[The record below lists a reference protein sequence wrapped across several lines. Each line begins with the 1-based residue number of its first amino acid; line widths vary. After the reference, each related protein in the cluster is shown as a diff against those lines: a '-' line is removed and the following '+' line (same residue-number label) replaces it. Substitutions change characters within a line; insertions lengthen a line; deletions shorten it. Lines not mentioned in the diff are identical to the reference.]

1 MAVTRSTLA
10 ERAQNPHQPIEAR
23 GRARE
28 RVLLLLTS
36 AAILAAVSLTVAA
49 KMARVAT
56 RIDSRVEGSDSER
69 LNLSTLDRR
78 EQLLPFLQ
86 WVSSPAERQYIAG
99 KIYEDIRSGP
109 GSVSHVGEIG
119 QIRVPIH
126 DVLRTHGLTGLQARA
141 HQVQSA
147 RPGAETILLLD
158 STQLARLKPFFVV
171 RDKSQFRNQLILW
184 SVLFFCSFWAV
195 HIFWSVRATGGP
207 QYVLPSVLLLSGIGM
222 TLMITLRDPVRD
234 TLAFSTFAQGVA
246 GGCVVL
252 ALASTL
258 DYRRISGRLSYV
270 FLIATFV
277 LSAGLILFGSGPTG
291 SDAKVN
297 LLGFQPAE
305 VIRVLIVFFLAGYF
319 AERWEF
325 LRTLRDQRKG
335 LERISRW
342 VEVPRLEY
350 LLPVAGGVVVSLA
363 FFFLQKDLGPALLIA
378 CLFLAMY
385 AVARDRYLFALIG
398 LIVIL
403 CGFASGYFLG
413 FPKNVA
419 GRVSMWL
426 SPWDNS
432 VRGGEQVAHS
442 LWAFAT
448 GGAFGT
454 GLGLG
459 DPQWMPAAHT
469 DLILAALGEEWGFLG
484 VLAVLALYA
493 AVVWFGIRVALRARS
508 DYNFF
513 LALGLTLAFAL
524 QILLIAGGVLGLIP
538 LSGVVVPFLSYGR
551 TGLITNFAI
560 IGILFSLSR
569 EISATQDTNTTE
581 PFRVPVREI
590 SYVIA
595 GLGACLLLKAF
606 YIQVIHA
613 DATAGASALALQA
626 DGERRYEYNP
636 RLLAVAHS
644 IPRGTIYDRNRI
656 PLATSNWNEIAQ
668 NRDRY
673 SGMGLSVSERPATG
687 ETRYYPLGPAAF
699 HLLGDLQTRANWAAR
714 NSSYAERD
722 FMQTLQGYDDRA
734 SAVVVFDSRTRS
746 SQRILRY
753 DLRELLP
760 LLRHRWQP
768 NNPEVKKVLDRD
780 RNLHLTIDARLQL
793 KTADLLEHQLRQ
805 LGRTKGAVVV
815 LDPENGDL
823 LASVSYPWPN
833 PSLSVAEPDQV
844 DALLDRARYG
854 LYPPGSSFKIVT
866 AIAALRKDPGNAD
879 QIYECKRLP
888 DGRTGAFIQGWK
900 RPIHDDVK
908 DAAPHGAIA
917 MRAAI
922 VVSCNAYF
930 AQLGTYKVGPE
941 ALLDTATQL
950 GISIA
955 NPSDVKTLRAEM
967 PQTSYGQG
975 QVVATPFQMARV
987 AATIAHGGSMPF
999 GRWVT
1004 DQTNPRQDPP
1014 QAILNTELSSQVGED
1029 MRDVVTSGT
1038 GRSANL
1044 PDIAM
1049 AGKTGTAELEHAP
1062 SHAWFIGFAPYGG
1075 SHQLAFSVLVENGQ
1089 YGSTAA
1095 APLAAEVMKAAKTL
1109 GYLQGAP

>member
-1 MAVTRSTLA
+1 M
-10 ERAQNPHQPIEAR
+10 
-23 GRARE
+23 
-28 RVLLLLTS
+28 
-36 AAILAAVSLTVAA
+36 
-49 KMARVAT
+49 
-56 RIDSRVEGSDSER
+56 
-69 LNLSTLDRR
+69 
-78 EQLLPFLQ
+78 
-86 WVSSPAERQYIAG
+86 
-99 KIYEDIRSGP
+99 
-109 GSVSHVGEIG
+109 SHVGEIG

-126 DVLRTHGLTGLQARA
+126 DVLKTHGLTELQARA

-147 RPGAETILLLD
+147 RPGAETMLLLN
-158 STQLARLKPFFVV
+158 STDLARLKPFFVV
-171 RDKSQFRNQLILW
+171 RDRSQFRNQLILW
-184 SVLFFCSFWAV
+184 SFLFFCSFWAV
-195 HIFWSVRATGGP
+195 HIFWSVRGIGGP
-207 QYVLPSVLLLSGIGM
+207 QYVLPSVLLLSGVGL
-222 TLMITLRDPVRD
+222 TLMITLRDPLRD
-234 TLAFSTFAQGVA
+234 TLAFSSFAQGVA
-246 GGCVVL
+246 AGCVVL

-258 DYRRISGRLSYV
+258 DYRRISGKLSYV
-270 FLIATFV
+270 FLIASFL
-277 LSAGLILFGSGPTG
+277 LSAALILFGSGPTG

-325 LRTLRDQRKG
+325 LRTLRDQRQG
-335 LERISRW
+335 LKKISRW

-350 LLPVAGGVVVSLA
+350 LLPVLGGIVVSLA

-385 AVARDRYLFALIG
+385 AVARDRYLFAFMG
-398 LIVIL
+398 MVVIL

-413 FPKNVA
+413 FPQNVA

-448 GGAFGT
+448 GGVFGT

-484 VLAVLALYA
+484 VLGVIALYA
-493 AVVWFGIRVALRARS
+493 ALVWFGIRVALRARS

-524 QILLIAGGVLGLIP
+524 QIVLIAGGVLALIP

-569 EISATQDTNTTE
+569 EVAPAQATTE
-581 PFRVPVREI
+581 PFRVSTRTL

-606 YIQVIHA
+606 YIQVVHA
-613 DATAGASALALQA
+613 DATAGAGALALQA

-644 IPRGTIYDRNRI
+644 IPRGTIYDRNGI
-656 PLATSNWNEIAQ
+656 PLASSNWDEIAQ

-673 SGMGLSVSERPATG
+673 SGMGLSVGDRPAPG
-687 ETRYYPLGPAAF
+687 EARYYPLGPAAF
-699 HLLGDLQTRANWAAR
+699 HLLGDLRTRVNWSAR

-722 FMQTLQGYDDRA
+722 FMRTLQGYDDRA
-734 SAVVVFDSRTRS
+734 SVVEVVDPRTRT
-746 SQRILRY
+746 SQHILRL

-768 NNPEVKKVLDRD
+768 NHPDVRRILERD
-780 RNLHLTIDARLQL
+780 RNLHLSIDARLQL
-793 KTADLLEHQLRQ
+793 KAADLLQNQLRQ

-833 PSLSVAEPDQV
+833 PSLSTAEPDL
-844 DALLDRARYG
+844 DNALLDRARYG

-866 AIAALRKDPGNAD
+866 AIAALRKDPKNAD
-879 QIYECKRLP
+879 QVYECKRLP
-888 DGRTGAFIQGWK
+888 DGRTGAFIEGWK

-908 DAAPHGAIA
+908 DTAAHGAIA
-917 MRAAI
+917 MRAAV

-955 NPSDVKTLRAEM
+955 NPSNVKTLRAEM

-1004 DQTNPRQDPP
+1004 DQANPRLDAPH
-1014 QAILNTELSSQVGED
+1014 AILSPELSSQVGEY
-1029 MRDVVTSGT
+1029 MRAVVTSGT

-1044 PDIAM
+1044 PEIPM
-1049 AGKTGTAELEHAP
+1049 AGKTGTAELDHAP

-1075 SHQLAFSVLVENGQ
+1075 SHKLAFSVLIENGQ
-1089 YGSTAA
+1089 YGGTAA
-1095 APLAAEVMKAAKTL
+1095 APLAAEVMKAAKAL
-1109 GYLQGAP
+1109 GYLEGAP

>member
-1 MAVTRSTLA
+1 MAVTRSTSV
-10 ERAQNPHQPIEAR
+10 ERAQNPRQRIEAG
-23 GRARE
+23 GRVLE

-36 AAILAAVSLTVAA
+36 ALILAAVCLTAAA
-49 KMARVAT
+49 KMAR
-56 RIDSRVEGSDSER
+56 IGGSDSER
-69 LNLSTLDRR
+69 LNLSALDRR

-86 WVSSPAERQYIAG
+86 SISSPQERQYVAG
-99 KIYEDIRSGP
+99 KIFEGIRSGP
-109 GSVSHVGEIG
+109 ESVSHVGEIG
-119 QIRVPIH
+119 QIRILIR
-126 DVLRTHGLTGLQARA
+126 DALRTHGLTELQARA
-141 HQVQSA
+141 RQVQSA
-147 RPGAETILLLD
+147 RPGADTILLLN
-158 STQLARLKPFFVV
+158 SAELARLKPFFVV
-171 RDKSQFRNQLILW
+171 RDRSQFRNQLIVW
-184 SVLFFCSFWAV
+184 CFLFFCAFWAV
-195 HIFWSVRATGGP
+195 HIFWSVRGTGGP
-207 QYVLPSVLLLSGIGM
+207 QYVLPSVLLLSGVGL
-222 TLMITLRDPVRD
+222 TLMVTLRDPLRD
-234 TLAFSTFAQGVA
+234 TLAFSSFAQGVA
-246 GGCVVL
+246 AGCAVL

-258 DYRRISGRLSYV
+258 DYRRISGKLSYV
-270 FLIATFV
+270 FLIASFL
-277 LSAGLILFGSGPTG
+277 LSAALILFGSGPTG

-305 VIRVLIVFFLAGYF
+305 IIRVLIVFFLAGYF

-325 LRTLRDQRKG
+325 LRTLRDERQG
-335 LERISRW
+335 LKKISRW

-350 LLPVAGGVVVSLA
+350 LLPVLGGIVVSLA

-385 AVARDRYLFALIG
+385 AVARDRYLFAFMG
-398 LIVIL
+398 MVVIL

-413 FPKNVA
+413 FPQNVA

-484 VLAVLALYA
+484 VLGVIAIYA
-493 AVVWFGIRVALRARS
+493 ALVWFGIRVALRARS

-513 LALGLTLAFAL
+513 LALGLTLAFTL
-524 QILLIAGGVLGLIP
+524 QIVLIAGGVLALIP

-569 EISATQDTNTTE
+569 EVSPAQDSTE
-581 PFRVPVREI
+581 PFRVSTRAL

-595 GLGACLLLKAF
+595 GLGACLLVKAF
-606 YIQVIHA
+606 YIQIIHA
-613 DATAGASALALQA
+613 DSTAGAGALALQA

-644 IPRGTIYDRNRI
+644 IPRGTIYDRNGI
-656 PLATSNWNEIAQ
+656 PLASSNWDEIAQ
-668 NRDRY
+668 NRNRY
-673 SGMGLSVSERPATG
+673 SGMGLSVEEQPAPG
-687 ETRYYPLGPAAF
+687 EARYYPLGPAAF
-699 HLLGDLQTRANWAAR
+699 HLLGDLRTRVNWSAH

-722 FMQTLQGYDDRA
+722 FMRTLQGYDDRA
-734 SAVVVFDSRTRS
+734 SIVEVFDPRTRTR
-746 SQRILRY
+746 QHIVRY

-768 NNPEVKKVLDRD
+768 NHPDVRKILERD
-780 RNLHLTIDARLQL
+780 RNLHLSIDARLQL
-793 KTADLLEHQLRQ
+793 KTADLLQNQLRQ

-833 PSLSVAEPDQV
+833 QSLSTAEPDL
-844 DALLDRARYG
+844 DNALLDRARYG

-866 AIAALRKDPGNAD
+866 AIAALRKDPKNAD
-879 QIYECKRLP
+879 QVYECKRLP
-888 DGRTGAFIQGWK
+888 DGRTGAFIEGWK

-908 DAAPHGAIA
+908 DTAAHGAIA
-917 MRAAI
+917 MRAAV

-955 NPSDVKTLRAEM
+955 NPSNVKTLRAEM

-987 AATIAHGGSMPF
+987 AATIAHGGSIPF

-1004 DQTNPRQDPP
+1004 DQANPRLDAP
-1014 QAILNTELSSQVGED
+1014 QAILSPELSSQVGEY
-1029 MRDVVTSGT
+1029 MRAVVTTGT

-1044 PDIAM
+1044 AEIPM
-1049 AGKTGTAELEHAP
+1049 AGKTGTAELDHAP

-1075 SHQLAFSVLVENGQ
+1075 AHKLAFSVLIENGQ
-1089 YGSTAA
+1089 YGGTAA
-1095 APLAAEVMKAAKTL
+1095 APLAADVMKSAKAL
-1109 GYLQGAP
+1109 GYLEGAP

>member
-1 MAVTRSTLA
+1 MAVTRSTSI
-10 ERAQNPHQPIEAR
+10 ERARNPRQPIEAR
-23 GRARE
+23 DRALE
-28 RVLLLLTS
+28 RVFLLLTS
-36 AAILAAVSLTVAA
+36 ALILAAASLTAA
-49 KMARVAT
+49 ARLART
-56 RIDSRVEGSDSER
+56 AGSDSER
-69 LNLSTLDRR
+69 LNLSTLERR

-86 WVSSPAERQYIAG
+86 WISSPAERQYIAG
-99 KIYEDIRSGP
+99 KIFEGIRSGTD
-109 GSVSHVGEIG
+109 SVSHVGEIG

-126 DVLRTHGLTGLQARA
+126 DVLRTHGLTEVQARA
-141 HQVQSA
+141 QQVQSA
-147 RPGAETILLLD
+147 RPGAETMVLLNSAD
-158 STQLARLKPFFVV
+158 VARLKPFFVV
-171 RDKSQFRNQLILW
+171 RDRSQFRNQLILW
-184 SVLFFCSFWAV
+184 CFLFFCSFWAV
-195 HIFWSVRATGGP
+195 HIFWSARGTGGP
-207 QYVLPSVLLLSGIGM
+207 QYVLPSVLLLSGVGL
-222 TLMITLRDPVRD
+222 TLMVTLRDPLRD
-234 TLAFSTFAQGVA
+234 TLAFSIFAQGVA
-246 GGCVVL
+246 AGCAVL
-252 ALASTL
+252 ALASIL
-258 DYRRISGRLSYV
+258 DFRRISGKLSYV
-270 FLIATFV
+270 FLIASFV

-325 LRTLRDQRKG
+325 LRTLRDQRKS
-335 LERISRW
+335 LEKISRW

-350 LLPVAGGVVVSLA
+350 LLPVLGGIVVSLA

-385 AVARDRYLFALIG
+385 AVARDRYLFAFMG
-398 LIVIL
+398 MVVIL
-403 CGFASGYFLG
+403 CGFASGYYLG
-413 FPKNVA
+413 FPQNVA

-484 VLAVLALYA
+484 VLAVVALYA
-493 AVVWFGIRVALRARS
+493 ALVWFGIRVALRARS

-524 QILLIAGGVLGLIP
+524 QILLIAGGVLALIP

-569 EISATQDTNTTE
+569 EVSPAQDTTE
-581 PFRVPVREI
+581 PFRVSMRAL
-590 SYVIA
+590 SYVMA

-613 DATAGASALALQA
+613 DATAGAGALALQA

-636 RLLAVAHS
+636 RLLAVAHA
-644 IPRGTIYDRNRI
+644 IPRGTIYDRNGI
-656 PLATSNWNEIAQ
+656 PLATSNWDEIAQ
-668 NRDRY
+668 NRERY
-673 SGMGLSVSERPATG
+673 SGMGLSVGERPAAA
-687 ETRYYPLGPAAF
+687 EARYYPLGPAAF
-699 HLLGDLQTRANWAAR
+699 HLLGDLRTRVNWSAH

-722 FMQTLQGYDDRA
+722 FMRTLQGYDDRA
-734 SAVVVFDSRTRS
+734 SVVEVFDPRTRT
-746 SQRILRY
+746 SQRILRL

-768 NNPEVKKVLDRD
+768 NDPEVRKILDRD
-780 RNLHLTIDARLQL
+780 RNLHLSIDARLQL
-793 KTADLLEHQLRQ
+793 KAADLLQNQLRQ

-815 LDPENGDL
+815 LDPGDGDL
-823 LASVSYPWPN
+823 LASVSCPWPN
-833 PSLSVAEPDQV
+833 QSLSTAEPDP
-844 DALLDRARYG
+844 DNALLDRARYG

-866 AIAALRKDPGNAD
+866 AIAALRKDPKNAD
-879 QIYECKRLP
+879 QVYECKRLP
-888 DGRTGAFIQGWK
+888 DGRTGIFIEGWK

-908 DAAPHGAIA
+908 DSAPHGAIA
-917 MRAAI
+917 MRAAV

-955 NPSDVKTLRAEM
+955 NPSNVKTLRSEM

-987 AATIAHGGSMPF
+987 AATIANSGSMPF

-1004 DQTNPRQDPP
+1004 DQANPRQDAPL
-1014 QAILNTELSSQVGED
+1014 AILSPELSSQVGEY
-1029 MRDVVTSGT
+1029 MRGVVTSGT
-1038 GRSANL
+1038 GRGANL
-1044 PDIAM
+1044 PDIPM

-1075 SHQLAFSVLVENGQ
+1075 AHKLAFSVLIENGQ
-1089 YGSTAA
+1089 YGGTAA
-1095 APLAAEVMKAAKTL
+1095 APLAAQVMKAAKGL
-1109 GYLQGAP
+1109 GYLEGAP

>member
-1 MAVTRSTLA
+1 MAVTRSTSI
-10 ERAQNPHQPIEAR
+10 ERAQNPRQPIEAG
-23 GRARE
+23 GRALE

-36 AAILAAVSLTVAA
+36 ALILAAVSLTAAA
-49 KMARVAT
+49 KMARM
-56 RIDSRVEGSDSER
+56 SGSDSER

-86 WVSSPAERQYIAG
+86 SISSPAERQYIAG
-99 KIYEDIRSGP
+99 KIFEGIRSGP
-109 GSVSHVGEIG
+109 DSVSHVGEIG
-119 QIRVPIH
+119 QIRVGIH
-126 DVLRTHGLTGLQARA
+126 DVLRTRGLTELQARA
-141 HQVQSA
+141 RQVQSA
-147 RPGAETILLLD
+147 RPEAETILLLS
-158 STQLARLKPFFVV
+158 STEVARLKPLFVV
-171 RDKSQFRNQLILW
+171 RDRSQFRNQLILW
-184 SVLFFCSFWAV
+184 CFLFFCSFWAV
-195 HIFWSVRATGGP
+195 HIFWSVRGTAGS
-207 QYVLPSVLLLSGIGM
+207 QYVLPSVLLLSGAGF
-222 TLMITLRDPVRD
+222 TLMVTLRDPLRD
-234 TLAFSTFAQGVA
+234 TLAFSSFAQGVA
-246 GGCVVL
+246 AGCVVL

-258 DYRRISGRLSYV
+258 DYRRISGKLSYV
-270 FLIATFV
+270 FLIASFL

-335 LERISRW
+335 LEKISRW

-350 LLPVAGGVVVSLA
+350 LLPVLGGIVVSLA

-385 AVARDRYLFALIG
+385 AVARDRYLFAFMG
-398 LIVIL
+398 MVVIL

-448 GGAFGT
+448 GGALGT

-484 VLAVLALYA
+484 VTAVLALYA
-493 AVVWFGIRVALRARS
+493 ALVWFGIRVALRARS

-524 QILLIAGGVLGLIP
+524 QIGLIAGGVLALIP

-569 EISATQDTNTTE
+569 EVSATQDTNTTE
-581 PFRVPVREI
+581 PFRVSTRAL

-595 GLGACLLLKAF
+595 GLGACLLVKAF
-606 YIQVIHA
+606 YVQVIHA
-613 DATAGASALALQA
+613 DATAGAGALALQA

-644 IPRGTIYDRNRI
+644 IPRGTIYDRNGI
-656 PLATSNWNEIAQ
+656 PLATSNWDEIAQ

-673 SGMGLSVSERPATG
+673 SGMGLSVGERPAPG
-687 ETRYYPLGPAAF
+687 EARYYPLGPAAF
-699 HLLGDLQTRANWAAR
+699 HLLGDLRTRVNWSAR

-722 FMQTLQGYDDRA
+722 FMRTLQGYDDRA
-734 SAVVVFDSRTRS
+734 SVVEVFDPRTRT
-746 SQRILRY
+746 SQHFLRL

-768 NNPEVKKVLDRD
+768 NHPEVKKILERD
-780 RNLHLTIDARLQL
+780 RNLHLSIDSRLQL
-793 KTADLLEHQLRQ
+793 KTADLLQNQLRQ

-815 LDPENGDL
+815 LDPEDGDL

-833 PSLSVAEPDQV
+833 QSLSTAEPDPDDV
-844 DALLDRARYG
+844 LLDRARYG

-866 AIAALRKDPGNAD
+866 AIAALRKDPKNAD

-888 DGRTGAFIQGWK
+888 DGRTGNFIEGWK

-908 DAAPHGAIA
+908 DTAPHGAIA

-941 ALLDTATQL
+941 ALLDTATRL
-950 GISIA
+950 GILLA

-975 QVVATPFQMARV
+975 QVVASPFQMARV
-987 AATIAHGGSMPF
+987 AATIADDGSMPF

-1014 QAILNTELSSQVGED
+1014 QTILNPELSSQVGEY
-1029 MRDVVTSGT
+1029 MRGVVTSGT

-1044 PDIAM
+1044 PDIPM
-1049 AGKTGTAELEHAP
+1049 AGKTGTAELAHAP

-1075 SHQLAFSVLVENGQ
+1075 SHKLAFSVLIENGQ
-1089 YGSTAA
+1089 YGGTAA
-1095 APLAAEVMKAAKTL
+1095 APLAAEVMKAAKEL

>member
-10 ERAQNPHQPIEAR
+10 ERARYPHHPIDTR
-23 GRARE
+23 GRAGE

-36 AAILAAVSLTVAA
+36 ALILAAVSLTAAA
-49 KMARVAT
+49 KMARVGA
-56 RIDSRVEGSDSER
+56 SDNQG

-86 WVSSPAERQYIAG
+86 SIASPAERQYIAG
-99 KIYEDIRSGP
+99 KIFEGVRSEP

-119 QIRVPIH
+119 QIRVRIPE
-126 DVLRTHGLTGLQARA
+126 VLRTRGLTGLQARA

-158 STQLARLKPFFVV
+158 SAELARLKPFFVV
-171 RDKSQFRNQLILW
+171 RDKREFRTQLIVYSL
-184 SVLFFCSFWAV
+184 LFFCTFWAV
-195 HIFWSVRATGGP
+195 HIFWSVRGAGGP
-207 QYVLPSVLLLSGIGM
+207 QYVLPSLLLLSGVGM
-222 TLMITLRDPVRD
+222 TLMITLRDPLRD

-246 GGCVVL
+246 GGCLVL

-258 DYRRISGRLSYV
+258 DYRRISGKLSYV
-270 FLIATFV
+270 FLIASFV

-305 VIRVLIVFFLAGYF
+305 VIRVLLVFFLAGYF

-325 LRTLRDQRKG
+325 LRTLRDQRKA
-335 LERISRW
+335 LKTISRW
-342 VEVPRLEY
+342 MEVPRLEY
-350 LLPVAGGVVVSLA
+350 LLPVLGGVVVSLA

-385 AVARDRYLFALIG
+385 AVARDRYLFAFIG

-432 VRGGEQVAHS
+432 VRGGEQVAHA

-484 VLAVLALYA
+484 VLGVLALYA
-493 AVVWFGIRVALRARS
+493 ALVWFGIRVALRARS

-513 LALGLTLAFAL
+513 LALGLTLAFVL
-524 QILLIAGGVLGLIP
+524 QILLIAGGVLDLIP

-569 EISATQDTNTTE
+569 ESSAAQDTTE
-581 PFRVPVREI
+581 PFRVSVREI

-606 YIQVIHA
+606 YIQVVHA
-613 DATAGASALALQA
+613 DSTAGAGALALQA

-636 RLLAVAHS
+636 RLLAVAHA
-644 IPRGTIYDRNRI
+644 IPRGTIYDRNGI
-656 PLATSNWNEIAQ
+656 PLATSNWNEIAR

-673 SGMGLSVSERPATG
+673 SGMGLSIGEQPPTG
-687 ETRYYPLGPAAF
+687 ETRYYPLGAAAF
-699 HLLGDLQTRANWAAR
+699 HLLGDLRTRANWAAR

-734 SAVVVFDSRTRS
+734 TVVAVFDPRTRT
-746 SQRILRY
+746 SQRVLRY
-753 DLRELLP
+753 DYRELLP

-768 NNPEVKKVLDRD
+768 NNPEVKKVLERD
-780 RNLHLTIDARLQL
+780 RNLHMTIDARLQL
-793 KTADLLEHQLRQ
+793 KAADLLQNQLHQ
-805 LGRTKGAVVV
+805 LGRTKGAIVV

-833 PSLSVAEPDQV
+833 PSFSVAEPDQG
-844 DALLDRARYG
+844 DGLLDRARYG

-866 AIAALRKDPGNAD
+866 AIAALRKDPSNAG

-888 DGRTGAFIQGWK
+888 DGRTGAFIDGWK

-908 DAAPHGAIA
+908 DSAPHGAIA

-941 ALLDTATQL
+941 ALLDTATRL

-955 NPSDVKTLRAEM
+955 NPSNVKTLRAEM

-1004 DQTNPRQDPP
+1004 DQANPRLDPP
-1014 QAILNTELSSQVGED
+1014 QMILSPELSTQLGEY
-1029 MRDVVTSGT
+1029 MRGVVTSGT

-1044 PDIAM
+1044 PDIPM

-1062 SHAWFIGFAPYGG
+1062 SHAWFIGFAPYDGA
-1075 SHQLAFSVLVENGQ
+1075 HKLAFSVLIENGQ
-1089 YGSTAA
+1089 YGGTAA
-1095 APLAAEVMKAAKTL
+1095 APLAAEVMKAAKAL

>member
-10 ERAQNPHQPIEAR
+10 ERAQNPHHPMEAR
-23 GRARE
+23 GRAWE
-28 RVLLLLTS
+28 RVFLLLTS
-36 AAILAAVSLTVAA
+36 ALIFAAVSLTAAA
-49 KMARVAT
+49 KMARV
-56 RIDSRVEGSDSER
+56 DGSGNER

-86 WVSSPAERQYIAG
+86 WVSSPAERQYLAG
-99 KIYEDIRSGP
+99 KIFEGARSGE
-109 GSVSHVGEIG
+109 GSLSHVGEIG
-119 QIRVPIH
+119 QIHVGIR
-126 DVLRTHGLTGLQARA
+126 DVLRTHGLTVLQARA
-141 HQVQSA
+141 QQVQSA

-158 STQLARLKPFFVV
+158 SAELARLKPFFVV
-171 RDKSQFRNQLILW
+171 RDKSEFRTQLILW
-184 SVLFFCSFWAV
+184 CLLVFCAFWAV
-195 HIFWSVRATGGP
+195 HIFWSVRGAGGP
-207 QYVLPSVLLLSGIGM
+207 QYVLPSVLLLSGVGM

-258 DYRRISGRLSYV
+258 DYRRISGKLSYV
-270 FLIATFV
+270 FLFASFV

-305 VIRVLIVFFLAGYF
+305 VIRILIVFFLAGYF

-325 LRTLRDQRKG
+325 LRTLRDERKA
-335 LERISRW
+335 LQKISRW

-350 LLPVAGGVVVSLA
+350 LLPVLGGVAVSLA

-385 AVARDRYLFALIG
+385 AVARDRYLFAFIG

-413 FPKNVA
+413 FPQNVA

-448 GGAFGT
+448 GGPFGT

-484 VLAVLALYA
+484 VLGVLALYA
-493 AVVWFGIRVALRARS
+493 ALVWFGIRVALRARS

-513 LALGLTLAFAL
+513 LALGLTLAFVL
-524 QILLIAGGVLGLIP
+524 QIVLIAGGVLDLIP

-569 EISATQDTNTTE
+569 EVSPAQNTTE
-581 PFRVPVREI
+581 PFRVSVREI

-595 GLGACLLLKAF
+595 GLGACLLVKAF

-613 DATAGASALALQA
+613 DATAGAGALALQA

-644 IPRGTIYDRNRI
+644 IPRGTIYDRNGI
-656 PLATSNWNEIAQ
+656 PLATSNWNEVAQ

-673 SGMGLSVSERPATG
+673 SGMGLSVGEQPAPG
-687 ETRYYPLGPAAF
+687 ATRYYPLGPAAF
-699 HLLGDLQTRANWAAR
+699 HLLGDLRTRANWAAR

-734 SAVVVFDSRTRS
+734 TVVVVFDPRSRT
-746 SQRILRY
+746 SQRIVRY

-768 NNPEVKKVLDRD
+768 NNPEVRKVLERD
-780 RNLHLTIDARLQL
+780 RNLHMTIDARLQV
-793 KTADLLEHQLRQ
+793 KTAELLEHQLGQ

-815 LDPENGDL
+815 LDPANGDL

-833 PSLSVAEPDQV
+833 LSLSVAEPDQ
-844 DALLDRARYG
+844 DGALLDRARYG

-866 AIAALRKDPGNAD
+866 AIAALRKDAKNAD

-908 DAAPHGAIA
+908 DSEPHGAIA
-917 MRAAI
+917 MRTAI

-941 ALLDTATQL
+941 ALLDTATRL
-950 GISIA
+950 GISVA
-955 NPSDVKTLRAEM
+955 NPSDVKTLRSEM

-975 QVVATPFQMARV
+975 QVVASPFQMARV
-987 AATIAHGGSMPF
+987 AATIAQGGSMPF

-1004 DQTNPRQDPP
+1004 DQTNPRLDPP
-1014 QAILNTELSSQVGED
+1014 QAMLNPELSRQVGEY
-1029 MRDVVTSGT
+1029 MRAAVTSGT
-1038 GRSANL
+1038 GHSAKL

-1062 SHAWFIGFAPYGG
+1062 SHAWFIGFAPYDGT
-1075 SHQLAFSVLVENGQ
+1075 HKLAFSVLIENGQ
-1089 YGSTAA
+1089 YGGTAA
-1095 APLAAEVMKAAKTL
+1095 APLAAEVMQAAKAL
-1109 GYLQGAP
+1109 GYLQGGP

>member
-1 MAVTRSTLA
+1 MAVTRSTST
-10 ERAQNPHQPIEAR
+10 ERAQSPRQPKEAR
-23 GRARE
+23 GRALE

-36 AAILAAVSLTVAA
+36 ALILAAVSLTAA
-49 KMARVAT
+49 ARLARMA
-56 RIDSRVEGSDSER
+56 GSDSER

-86 WVSSPAERQYIAG
+86 WISSLAERQYIAG
-99 KIYEDIRSGP
+99 KIFEGIRSGP
-109 GSVSHVGEIG
+109 DSLSHVGEIG

-126 DVLRTHGLTGLQARA
+126 DVLRTHGLTELPTRA
-141 HQVQSA
+141 QKVQSIH
-147 RPGAETILLLD
+147 PGAETILLLN
-158 STQLARLKPFFVV
+158 SAELARLKPFFVV
-171 RDKSQFRNQLILW
+171 RDRSQFRNQLVLW
-184 SVLFFCSFWAV
+184 CFLFFCSFWAV
-195 HIFWSVRATGGP
+195 HIFWSVRGTGGP
-207 QYVLPSVLLLSGIGM
+207 QYVLPSVLLLSGVGL
-222 TLMITLRDPVRD
+222 TLMVTLRDPLRD
-234 TLAFSTFAQGVA
+234 TLAFSIFAQGVA
-246 GGCVVL
+246 AGCVVL
-252 ALASTL
+252 ALASIL
-258 DYRRISGRLSYV
+258 DYRRIGGKLSYV
-270 FLIATFV
+270 FLIASFV
-277 LSAGLILFGSGPTG
+277 LSAALILFGSGPTG

-305 VIRVLIVFFLAGYF
+305 VIRVLIVFFLAGYL

-325 LRTLRDQRKG
+325 LRTLRDQRKS
-335 LERISRW
+335 LKKISRW

-350 LLPVAGGVVVSLA
+350 LLPVLGGIVVSLA

-385 AVARDRYLFALIG
+385 AVARDRYLFAFMG
-398 LIVIL
+398 MVVIL
-403 CGFASGYFLG
+403 CGFASGYYLG
-413 FPKNVA
+413 FPQNVA

-493 AVVWFGIRVALRARS
+493 ALVWFGIRVALRARS

-524 QILLIAGGVLGLIP
+524 QILLIAGGVLALIP

-569 EISATQDTNTTE
+569 EVSPAQDTTE
-581 PFRVPVREI
+581 PFRVSMRAI
-590 SYVIA
+590 SYVMA

-613 DATAGASALALQA
+613 DATAGAGALALQA

-636 RLLAVAHS
+636 RLLAVAQT
-644 IPRGTIYDRNRI
+644 IPRGTIYDRNGI
-656 PLATSNWNEIAQ
+656 PLATSNWDEIAQ
-668 NRDRY
+668 NRGRY
-673 SGMGLSVSERPATG
+673 SGMGLSVGERPAAA
-687 ETRYYPLGPAAF
+687 EARYYPLGPAAF
-699 HLLGDLQTRANWAAR
+699 HLLGDLRTRVNWSAH

-722 FMQTLQGYDDRA
+722 FMRTLQGYDDHA
-734 SAVVVFDSRTRS
+734 SVVEVFDPRTRT
-746 SQRILRY
+746 SQHILRL

-768 NNPEVKKVLDRD
+768 NDPEVRKILDRD
-780 RNLHLTIDARLQL
+780 RNLHLSIDARLQL
-793 KTADLLEHQLRQ
+793 KAADLLQNQLRQ

-815 LDPENGDL
+815 LDPEDGDL

-833 PSLSVAEPDQV
+833 QSLSTAEPDP
-844 DALLDRARYG
+844 DNALLDRARYG

-866 AIAALRKDPGNAD
+866 AIAALRKDPKNAD
-879 QIYECKRLP
+879 QVYECKRLP
-888 DGRTGAFIQGWK
+888 DGRTGAFIEGWK
-900 RPIHDDVK
+900 RPIHDDIK
-908 DAAPHGAIA
+908 DSAPHGAIA
-917 MRAAI
+917 MRAAV

-955 NPSDVKTLRAEM
+955 NPSNVKTLRSEM

-975 QVVATPFQMARV
+975 QVVASPFQMARV
-987 AATIAHGGSMPF
+987 AATIAHRGSMPF

-1004 DQTNPRQDPP
+1004 DQSNPRQDAPLS
-1014 QAILNTELSSQVGED
+1014 ILSPELSSQVGEY
-1029 MRDVVTSGT
+1029 MRGVVTSGT

-1044 PDIAM
+1044 PDIPM

-1075 SHQLAFSVLVENGQ
+1075 AHKLAFSVLIENGQ
-1089 YGSTAA
+1089 YGGTAA
-1095 APLAAEVMKAAKTL
+1095 APLAAQVMKAAKAL
-1109 GYLQGAP
+1109 GYLEGAP

>member
-10 ERAQNPHQPIEAR
+10 ERAQNPRRPIEAR
-23 GRARE
+23 GRAGE

-36 AAILAAVSLTVAA
+36 ALILAAVSLTAAA
-49 KMARVAT
+49 KMAR
-56 RIDSRVEGSDSER
+56 IGGSDSDR
-69 LNLSTLDRR
+69 LNLSTLDGR

-119 QIRVPIH
+119 QIRVPIR

-141 HQVQSA
+141 HQVQAA
-147 RPGAETILLLD
+147 RPGVETVLLLD
-158 STQLARLKPFFVV
+158 SAELARLKPFFVV
-171 RDKSQFRNQLILW
+171 RDKSEFRTQLMLW
-184 SVLFFCSFWAV
+184 SLLVFCSFWAV
-195 HIFWSVRATGGP
+195 HIFWSVRAIGGP
-207 QYVLPSVLLLSGIGM
+207 QYVLPSVLLLSGVGM

-246 GGCVVL
+246 GGCLVL

-258 DYRRISGRLSYV
+258 DYRRIAGKLSYV
-270 FLIATFV
+270 FLIASFV

-325 LRTLRDQRKG
+325 LRTLRDRREALKG
-335 LERISRW
+335 ISRW

-350 LLPVAGGVVVSLA
+350 LLPVLGGVVVSLA

-385 AVARDRYLFALIG
+385 AVARDRYLFAFIG

-484 VLAVLALYA
+484 VLGVLAIYA
-493 AVVWFGIRVALRARS
+493 ALVWFGIRVALRARS

-513 LALGLTLAFAL
+513 LALGLTLAFVL
-524 QILLIAGGVLGLIP
+524 QILLIAGGVLDLIP

-569 EISATQDTNTTE
+569 EISPVQDTTE
-581 PFRVPVREI
+581 PFRVSVREI

-613 DATAGASALALQA
+613 DSTAGAGALALQA

-644 IPRGTIYDRNRI
+644 IPRGTIYDRNGI
-656 PLATSNWNEIAQ
+656 PLATSNWNEIAR

-673 SGMGLSVSERPATG
+673 NGMGLSVGEQPAAG
-687 ETRYYPLGPAAF
+687 ESRYYPLGPATF
-699 HLLGDLQTRANWAAR
+699 HLLGDLRTRANWAAR
-714 NSSYAERD
+714 NSSYVERD

-734 SAVVVFDSRTRS
+734 TVVAVYDPRTRT

-768 NNPEVKKVLDRD
+768 DNPEVKKVFDRD
-780 RNLHLTIDARLQL
+780 RNLHMTIDARLQL
-793 KTADLLEHQLRQ
+793 VTADLLERQLRL

-833 PSLSVAEPDQV
+833 PSLSGAEPDQ

-866 AIAALRKDPGNAD
+866 AIAALRKDPANAD
-879 QIYECKRLP
+879 QVYECKRLP

-908 DAAPHGAIA
+908 DSAPHGAIA
-917 MRAAI
+917 MRTAI

-941 ALLDTATQL
+941 ALLDTATRL
-950 GISIA
+950 GISVA
-955 NPSDVKTLRAEM
+955 NPSDVRTLRAEM

-1004 DQTNPRQDPP
+1004 DQANPRQDAP
-1014 QAILNTELSSQVGED
+1014 QAILNPELSSQVGEY
-1029 MRDVVTSGT
+1029 MRGVVTSGT

-1044 PDIAM
+1044 PDIPM

-1075 SHQLAFSVLVENGQ
+1075 AHKLAFSVLVENGQ
-1089 YGSTAA
+1089 YGGTAA
-1095 APLAAEVMKAAKTL
+1095 APLAAEVMKAAKVL

>member
-1 MAVTRSTLA
+1 MAVTRSTSI
-10 ERAQNPHQPIEAR
+10 ERARNPRQPIEAR
-23 GRARE
+23 GRALE
-28 RVLLLLTS
+28 RVLLLLAS
-36 AAILAAVSLTVAA
+36 PLILAAVSLTATA
-49 KMARVAT
+49 KMD
-56 RIDSRVEGSDSER
+56 RIGGSDSAR

-86 WVSSPAERQYIAG
+86 SISSAAERQYVAG
-99 KIYEDIRSGP
+99 KTFEGIRSDEGP
-109 GSVSHVGEIG
+109 VSHVGEIG
-119 QIRVPIH
+119 QIRVPIR
-126 DVLRTHGLTGLQARA
+126 DVLRTHGLTELQARA

-147 RPGAETILLLD
+147 RPGAETILLLN
-158 STQLARLKPFFVV
+158 STDLARLKPFFVV
-171 RDKSQFRNQLILW
+171 RDRSQFRNQLILW

-195 HIFWSVRATGGP
+195 HIYWLARGIGGP
-207 QYVLPSVLLLSGIGM
+207 QYVLPSVLLLSGVGL
-222 TLMITLRDPVRD
+222 TLMITLRDPLRD
-234 TLAFSTFAQGVA
+234 TLAFSSFAQGVA

-258 DYRRISGRLSYV
+258 DYRLISGKLSYV
-270 FLIATFV
+270 FLMASFV

-297 LLGFQPAE
+297 LLGFEPAE

-325 LRTLRDQRKG
+325 LRTLRDRRKG
-335 LERISRW
+335 LEKISRW

-350 LLPVAGGVVVSLA
+350 LLPVLGGVIVSLA

-385 AVARDRYLFALIG
+385 AVARDRYLFAFIG

-413 FPKNVA
+413 FPTNVA

-442 LWAFAT
+442 LWGFAS

-484 VLAVLALYA
+484 VLGALALYA
-493 AVVWFGIRVALRARS
+493 ALVWFGIRVALRARS

-524 QILLIAGGVLGLIP
+524 QVILIAGGVLDLIP

-551 TGLITNFAI
+551 TGLVTNFAI

-569 EISATQDTNTTE
+569 ETSPAEGAIE
-581 PFRVPVREI
+581 PFRVSLREI

-595 GLGACLLLKAF
+595 GLGACLVLKAF
-606 YIQVIHA
+606 YIQVMHA
-613 DATAGASALALQA
+613 DATAGAGALALQA

-644 IPRGTIYDRNRI
+644 IPRGTIYDRNGI

-668 NRDRY
+668 KRDRY
-673 SGMGLSVSERPATG
+673 SGMGLSVGERPAP
-687 ETRYYPLGPAAF
+687 EEPRYYPLGPAAF
-699 HLLGDLQTRANWAAR
+699 HLLGDLRTRVNWSAH

-722 FMQTLQGYDDRA
+722 FMVTLQGYNDRA
-734 SAVVVFDSRTRS
+734 SIVEVFDPRTRT
-746 SQRILRY
+746 SQHIVRY

-768 NNPEVKKVLDRD
+768 NHPDVKKVLERD
-780 RNLHLTIDARLQL
+780 RNLHLSIDARLQL
-793 KTADLLEHQLRQ
+793 KAADLLENQLRQ

-815 LDPENGDL
+815 LDPEDGDL

-833 PSLSVAEPDQV
+833 PSLSTAEPDPD

-866 AIAALRKDPGNAD
+866 AIAALRKDAKNAN
-879 QIYECKRLP
+879 QVYECKRLP
-888 DGRTGAFIQGWK
+888 DGRTGAFIEGWK

-908 DAAPHGAIA
+908 DTAPHGAIA

-922 VVSCNAYF
+922 VASCNAYF
-930 AQLGTYKVGPE
+930 AQLGTYKVGAE
-941 ALLDTATQL
+941 ALLDTAGQL
-950 GISIA
+950 GISVA
-955 NPSDVKTLRAEM
+955 NPSNVKTLRGEM

-975 QVVATPFQMARV
+975 QVVSTPFQMARV

-1004 DQTNPRQDPP
+1004 DQTNPRQDAPKT
-1014 QAILNTELSSQVGED
+1014 ILSPELSSQVGEY
-1029 MRDVVTSGT
+1029 MRGVVTSGT

-1044 PDIAM
+1044 PDIPM

-1062 SHAWFIGFAPYGG
+1062 SHAWFIGFAPYGE
-1075 SHQLAFSVLVENGQ
+1075 SHKLAFSVLIENGQ
-1089 YGSTAA
+1089 YGGTAA
-1095 APLAAEVMKAAKTL
+1095 APLAAEVMKAAKAL

>member
-10 ERAQNPHQPIEAR
+10 ERAQYPHHPIETR

-36 AAILAAVSLTVAA
+36 ALILAAVSLTAAA
-49 KMARVAT
+49 KMARVG
-56 RIDSRVEGSDSER
+56 VSDSER

-78 EQLLPFLQ
+78 EQLLPILQ
-86 WVSSPAERQYIAG
+86 SISSPAERQYIAG
-99 KIYEDIRSGP
+99 KIFEGVRSEP

-119 QIRVPIH
+119 QIRVRIP

-158 STQLARLKPFFVV
+158 SAELARLKPFFVV
-171 RDKSQFRNQLILW
+171 RDKREFRTQLILY
-184 SVLFFCSFWAV
+184 SLLVFCSFWAV
-195 HIFWSVRATGGP
+195 HIFWSARAIGGP
-207 QYVLPSVLLLSGIGM
+207 QYVLPSVLLLSGVGM
-222 TLMITLRDPVRD
+222 TLMITLRDPLRD

-246 GGCVVL
+246 GGCLVL

-258 DYRRISGRLSYV
+258 DYRRIAGKLSYV
-270 FLIATFV
+270 FLIASFV

-325 LRTLRDQRKG
+325 LRTLRDQRKV
-335 LERISRW
+335 LKTISRW

-350 LLPVAGGVVVSLA
+350 LLPVLGGVVVSLA

-385 AVARDRYLFALIG
+385 AVARDRYLFAFIG

-484 VLAVLALYA
+484 VLGVLALYA
-493 AVVWFGIRVALRARS
+493 ALVWFGIRVALRARS

-513 LALGLTLAFAL
+513 LALGLTLAFVL
-524 QILLIAGGVLGLIP
+524 QILLIAGGVLDLIP

-569 EISATQDTNTTE
+569 ESSAVQDTTE
-581 PFRVPVREI
+581 PFRVSVREI
-590 SYVIA
+590 CYVIA

-606 YIQVIHA
+606 YIQVVHA
-613 DATAGASALALQA
+613 DSTAGAGALALQA

-644 IPRGTIYDRNRI
+644 IPRGTIYDRNGI
-656 PLATSNWNEIAQ
+656 PLATSNWNEIAR

-673 SGMGLSVSERPATG
+673 SGMGLSIGEQPPTG
-687 ETRYYPLGPAAF
+687 ETRYYPLGAAAF
-699 HLLGDLQTRANWAAR
+699 HLLGDLRTRANWAAR

-734 SAVVVFDSRTRS
+734 TVVAVFDPRTRT
-746 SQRILRY
+746 SQRIVRY
-753 DLRELLP
+753 DYRELLP

-768 NNPEVKKVLDRD
+768 NNPEVKKVLERG
-780 RNLHLTIDARLQL
+780 RNLHMTIDARLQL
-793 KTADLLEHQLRQ
+793 KAADLLQNQLRQ

-833 PSLSVAEPDQV
+833 PSFSVAEPDQG

-866 AIAALRKDPGNAD
+866 AIAALRKDPSNAG

-888 DGRTGAFIQGWK
+888 DGRTGAFIEGWK

-908 DAAPHGAIA
+908 DSAPHGAIA

-941 ALLDTATQL
+941 ALLDTASRL

-1004 DQTNPRQDPP
+1004 DETNPRQDPP
-1014 QAILNTELSSQVGED
+1014 QMILSPELSTQLGEY
-1029 MRDVVTSGT
+1029 MRGVVTSGT

-1044 PDIAM
+1044 PDIPM

-1062 SHAWFIGFAPYGG
+1062 SHAWFIGFAPYDGA
-1075 SHQLAFSVLVENGQ
+1075 HKLAFSVLIENGQ
-1089 YGSTAA
+1089 YGGTAA
-1095 APLAAEVMKAAKTL
+1095 APLAAEVMKAAKAL

>member
-1 MAVTRSTLA
+1 MAVTRSTSI
-10 ERAQNPHQPIEAR
+10 ERAQNPRQPIEAR
-23 GRARE
+23 GRALE

-36 AAILAAVSLTVAA
+36 ALILAAVSLTAAA
-49 KMARVAT
+49 KMARMG
-56 RIDSRVEGSDSER
+56 GSDSER

-86 WVSSPAERQYIAG
+86 SIFSPAERQYIAG
-99 KIYEDIRSGP
+99 KIFEVVRSGP
-109 GSVSHVGEIG
+109 DSVSHVGEIG

-126 DVLRTHGLTGLQARA
+126 DVLRTHGLAELQARA
-141 HQVQSA
+141 RQVQSP
-147 RPGAETILLLD
+147 RPGVETILLLS
-158 STQLARLKPFFVV
+158 STDVARLKPFFVV
-171 RDKSQFRNQLILW
+171 RDRSQFRNQLILW
-184 SVLFFCSFWAV
+184 SLLFFGSFWAV
-195 HIFWSVRATGGP
+195 HIFWSLRGTGGE
-207 QYVLPSVLLLSGIGM
+207 QYVLPSVVLVSGVGL
-222 TLMITLRDPVRD
+222 TLMVTLRDPLRD

-246 GGCVVL
+246 AGCVVL

-258 DYRRISGRLSYV
+258 DYRRISGKLSYV
-270 FLIATFV
+270 FLIASFL

-335 LERISRW
+335 LKKISRW

-350 LLPVAGGVVVSLA
+350 LLPVLGGIAVSLA

-385 AVARDRYLFALIG
+385 AVARDRYLFAFMG
-398 LIVIL
+398 MVVIL

-432 VRGGEQVAHS
+432 VRGGEQLAHS

-493 AVVWFGIRVALRARS
+493 ALVRFGIRVALCACS
-508 DYNFF
+508 DYSFF

-524 QILLIAGGVLGLIP
+524 QIVLIAGGVLGLIP

-569 EISATQDTNTTE
+569 EVSQAQDTTE
-581 PFRVPVREI
+581 PFRVSTRAI

-595 GLGACLLLKAF
+595 GLGACLLVKAF

-613 DATAGASALALQA
+613 DSTAGAGALALQA

-644 IPRGTIYDRNRI
+644 IPRGTIYDRNGI

-673 SGMGLSVSERPATG
+673 RGMGLSVGDRPAQG
-687 ETRYYPLGPAAF
+687 ETRHYPLGPAAF
-699 HLLGDLQTRANWAAR
+699 HLLGDLRTRVNWSAR

-722 FMQTLQGYDDRA
+722 FMRTLQGYDDRA
-734 SAVVVFDSRTRS
+734 SLVEVFVPRTRT
-746 SQRILRY
+746 SQHILRL

-768 NNPEVKKVLDRD
+768 NHPEVRKVLERD
-780 RNLHLTIDARLQL
+780 RNLHLSIDARLQL
-793 KTADLLEHQLRQ
+793 KTAELLQNQLRQ

-815 LDPENGDL
+815 LDPEDGDL
-823 LASVSYPWPN
+823 LASVSYPWPSQ
-833 PSLSVAEPDQV
+833 SLSTADPDPD

-854 LYPPGSSFKIVT
+854 LYPPGSSFKVVT
-866 AIAALRKDPGNAD
+866 AIAALRKDPKNAD
-879 QIYECKRLP
+879 QIYQCKRLP
-888 DGRTGAFIQGWK
+888 DGRTGNFIEGWK

-908 DAAPHGAIA
+908 DSAPHGAIS

-941 ALLDTATQL
+941 ALLDTATQF

-955 NPSDVKTLRAEM
+955 NPSNVKTLRAEM

-975 QVVATPFQMARV
+975 QVVASPFQMARV
-987 AATIAHGGSMPF
+987 AATIAHDGSMPF

-1014 QAILNTELSSQVGED
+1014 QAILNPELSSQVGEY
-1029 MRDVVTSGT
+1029 MRGVVTSGT

-1044 PDIAM
+1044 PNIPM

-1075 SHQLAFSVLVENGQ
+1075 SHKLAFSVLVENGQ
-1089 YGSTAA
+1089 YGGTAA
-1095 APLAAEVMKAAKTL
+1095 APLAADVMKAAKAL

>member
-1 MAVTRSTLA
+1 MAVTRSTSI
-10 ERAQNPHQPIEAR
+10 ERAQNPRQPIEAR
-23 GRARE
+23 GSRALE
-28 RVLLLLTS
+28 RVLLLLAS
-36 AAILAAVSLTVAA
+36 VLILAAVSLTAIA
-49 KMARVAT
+49 KMAR
-56 RIDSRVEGSDSER
+56 IGGSDSER
-69 LNLSTLDRR
+69 VNLSTLDRR

-86 WVSSPAERQYIAG
+86 SISSPAERQYVAG
-99 KIYEDIRSGP
+99 KIFEGVRSGE

-126 DVLRTHGLTGLQARA
+126 DVLKTHGLTELQARA

-147 RPGAETILLLD
+147 RPGTETMLLLN
-158 STQLARLKPFFVV
+158 STDLARLKPFFVV
-171 RDKSQFRNQLILW
+171 RDRSQFRNQLILW

-195 HIFWSVRATGGP
+195 HIYWWVRGIRGP
-207 QYVLPSVLLLSGIGM
+207 QYVLPSVLLLSGVGL
-222 TLMITLRDPVRD
+222 TLMITLRDLLRD
-234 TLAFSTFAQGVA
+234 TLAFSSFAQGVA

-258 DYRRISGRLSYV
+258 DYRRISGKLSYV
-270 FLIATFV
+270 FLIASFV
-277 LSAGLILFGSGPTG
+277 LSAALILFGSGPTG

-297 LLGFQPAE
+297 LLGFEPAE

-325 LRTLRDQRKG
+325 LRTLRDRRKG
-335 LERISRW
+335 LEKISRW

-350 LLPVAGGVVVSLA
+350 LLPVLGGVVVSLA

-385 AVARDRYLFALIG
+385 AVARDRYLFAFIG

-442 LWAFAT
+442 LWAFAS

-484 VLAVLALYA
+484 VLGALALYA
-493 AVVWFGIRVALRARS
+493 ALVWFGIRVALRARS

-524 QILLIAGGVLGLIP
+524 QIVLIAGGVLDLFP

-569 EISATQDTNTTE
+569 EISPGEGTIE
-581 PFRVPVREI
+581 PFRVSLREI
-590 SYVIA
+590 SYLIA
-595 GLGACLLLKAF
+595 GLGACLVLKAF

-613 DATAGASALALQA
+613 DATAGAGALALQA

-644 IPRGTIYDRNRI
+644 IPRGTIYDRNAI
-656 PLATSNWNEIAQ
+656 PLATSDWNEIAK

-673 SGMGLSVSERPATG
+673 SGMGLSVGERPAPG

-699 HLLGDLQTRANWAAR
+699 HLLGDLRTRANWSAH

-722 FMQTLQGYDDRA
+722 FMVTLQGYDDRA
-734 SAVVVFDSRTRS
+734 SIVEVFDPRTRT
-746 SQRILRY
+746 SQHIVRY

-768 NNPEVKKVLDRD
+768 DHPDVKKVVERD
-780 RNLHLTIDARLQL
+780 RNLHLSIDARLQL
-793 KTADLLEHQLRQ
+793 KAADLLENQLHQ

-815 LDPENGDL
+815 LDPEDGDL

-833 PSLSVAEPDQV
+833 PSLSTAEPNPD

-866 AIAALRKDPGNAD
+866 AIAALRKDPKNAD
-879 QIYECKRLP
+879 QVYECKRLP

-908 DAAPHGAIA
+908 DTAPHGAIA
-917 MRAAI
+917 MRSAI

-930 AQLGTYKVGPE
+930 AQLGTYKVGAE
-941 ALLDTATQL
+941 ALLDTASQL
-950 GISIA
+950 GISVA
-955 NPSDVKTLRAEM
+955 NPSNVKTLRAEM

-1004 DQTNPRQDPP
+1004 DQANPRQQAP
-1014 QAILNTELSSQVGED
+1014 QTILSPELSSQVGEY
-1029 MRDVVTSGT
+1029 MRGVVTSGT

-1044 PDIAM
+1044 PDIPM

-1062 SHAWFIGFAPYGG
+1062 SHAWFIGFAPYGE
-1075 SHQLAFSVLVENGQ
+1075 SHQLAFSILIENGQ
-1089 YGSTAA
+1089 YGGTAA
-1095 APLAAEVMKAAKTL
+1095 APLAAEVMKAAKAL

>member
-10 ERAQNPHQPIEAR
+10 ERAQNPHRPMEAR

-36 AAILAAVSLTVAA
+36 ALILAAVSLTAAA
-49 KMARVAT
+49 KMAR
-56 RIDSRVEGSDSER
+56 IGGSDNER

-78 EQLLPFLQ
+78 EQLLPYLQ

-99 KIYEDIRSGP
+99 KIYEHVRSGE

-119 QIRVPIH
+119 QIRVVIH
-126 DVLRTHGLTGLQARA
+126 DVLRTHGLTGLQTRA

-158 STQLARLKPFFVV
+158 SAELARLKPFFVV
-171 RDKSQFRNQLILW
+171 RDKSEFRTQLILW
-184 SVLFFCSFWAV
+184 SLLVFCSFAAV
-195 HIFWSVRATGGP
+195 HIFWSVIFRAIGAIGGP
-207 QYVLPSVLLLSGIGM
+207 QYVLPSVLLLSGVGM

-258 DYRRISGRLSYV
+258 DYRRISGKLSYV
-270 FLIATFV
+270 FLIASFL

-325 LRTLRDQRKG
+325 LRTLRDQRKA
-335 LERISRW
+335 LQKISRW

-350 LLPVAGGVVVSLA
+350 LLPVLGGVVVSLA

-385 AVARDRYLFALIG
+385 AVARDRYLFAFIG

-413 FPKNVA
+413 FPQNVA

-484 VLAVLALYA
+484 VLGVLALYA
-493 AVVWFGIRVALRARS
+493 ALVWFGIRVALRARS

-513 LALGLTLAFAL
+513 LALGLTLAFVL
-524 QILLIAGGVLGLIP
+524 QIVLIAGGVLDLIP

-569 EISATQDTNTTE
+569 EISPAQDTTE
-581 PFRVPVREI
+581 PFRVSVREI
-590 SYVIA
+590 SFVIA

-613 DATAGASALALQA
+613 DSTAGAGALALQA

-644 IPRGTIYDRNRI
+644 IPRGTIYDRNGI
-656 PLATSNWNEIAQ
+656 PLATSNWNEVAQ

-673 SGMGLSVSERPATG
+673 SGMGLSVSEQPAPG
-687 ETRYYPLGPAAF
+687 QTRYYPLGPASF
-699 HLLGDLQTRANWAAR
+699 HLLGDLRTRANWAAR

-734 SAVVVFDSRTRS
+734 SVVAVFDPRTRT
-746 SQRILRY
+746 SQRVLRY

-768 NNPEVKKVLDRD
+768 NNPEVKKVLERD
-780 RNLHLTIDARLQL
+780 RNLHMTIDARLQW
-793 KTADLLEHQLRQ
+793 KTAELLEQQLRQ

-833 PSLSVAEPDQV
+833 PSLSVAEPDQ
-844 DALLDRARYG
+844 DGALLDRARYG

-866 AIAALRKDPGNAD
+866 AIAALRKDPGNAN

-908 DAAPHGAIA
+908 DSAPHGAIA
-917 MRAAI
+917 MRTAI

-930 AQLGTYKVGPE
+930 AQLGTYKVGPQ

-987 AATIAHGGSMPF
+987 AATIADGGSMPF

-1004 DQTNPRQDPP
+1004 DQTNPRLDPP
-1014 QAILNTELSSQVGED
+1014 QAILTPELSTQVGEY
-1029 MRDVVTSGT
+1029 MRAVVTSGT
-1038 GRSANL
+1038 GRSAKL

-1075 SHQLAFSVLVENGQ
+1075 PHKLAFSVLIENGQ
-1089 YGSTAA
+1089 YGGTAS
-1095 APLAAEVMKAAKTL
+1095 APLAAEVMRAAKAL

>member
-1 MAVTRSTLA
+1 MAVTRSTSV
-10 ERAQNPHQPIEAR
+10 ERAQNPRQPLDAR
-23 GRARE
+23 GRAPE
-28 RVLLLLTS
+28 RVLLLLAS
-36 AAILAAVSLTVAA
+36 ALILAAVSLTAAA
-49 KMARVAT
+49 KMARIGGA
-56 RIDSRVEGSDSER
+56 DSQR

-86 WVSSPAERQYIAG
+86 SISSPAERQYIAG
-99 KIYEDIRSGP
+99 KIFEGIRSGED
-109 GSVSHVGEIG
+109 SVSHVGEIG
-119 QIRVPIH
+119 QIRVPIR
-126 DVLRTHGLTGLQARA
+126 DVLRTRGLTDLQARA

-147 RPGAETILLLD
+147 RPGADTILLLN
-158 STQLARLKPFFVV
+158 STDLARLKPFFVV
-171 RDKSQFRNQLILW
+171 RDRSQFRNQLILW
-184 SVLFFCSFWAV
+184 SVLFFCSFWAA
-195 HIFWSVRATGGP
+195 HIFWSVRGIGGP
-207 QYVLPSVLLLSGIGM
+207 QYVLPSVLLLSGVGL
-222 TLMITLRDPVRD
+222 TLMITLRDPLRD
-234 TLAFSTFAQGVA
+234 TLAFSTFAQGVV
-246 GGCVVL
+246 GGCLVL
-252 ALASTL
+252 ALAATL
-258 DYRRISGRLSYV
+258 NYRRIAGKLSYV
-270 FLIATFV
+270 FLIASFV

-335 LERISRW
+335 LGKISRW

-350 LLPVAGGVVVSLA
+350 LLPVLGGVVVSLA

-385 AVARDRYLFALIG
+385 AVARDRYLFAFIG

-413 FPKNVA
+413 FPQNVA

-484 VLAVLALYA
+484 VFAVLALYA
-493 AVVWFGIRVALRARS
+493 ALVWFGIRVALRARS

-560 IGILFSLSR
+560 IGVLFSLSR
-569 EISATQDTNTTE
+569 DISPAPDTTE
-581 PFRVPVREI
+581 PFRVSVREI

-595 GLGACLLLKAF
+595 GLGACLLLKAA
-606 YIQVIHA
+606 YIQLVHA
-613 DATAGASALALQA
+613 DSTAGAGALALQA

-644 IPRGTIYDRNRI
+644 IPRGTIYDRNGI

-673 SGMGLSVSERPATG
+673 GGMGLSMGQQPAPG

-699 HLLGDLQTRANWAAR
+699 HLLGDLRTRANWAAR

-722 FMQTLQGYDDRA
+722 FMVTLQGYDDRA
-734 SAVVVFDSRTRS
+734 SIVEVFDPRTRT
-746 SQRILRY
+746 SQHIVRY

-768 NNPEVKKVLDRD
+768 NHPDVKRILDRD
-780 RNLHLTIDARLQL
+780 RNLHLSIDARLQL
-793 KTADLLEHQLRQ
+793 KAADLLQNQLRQ
-805 LGRTKGAVVV
+805 LDRTKGAVVV

-823 LASVSYPWPN
+823 LASASYPWPN
-833 PSLSVAEPDQV
+833 QSLSTAQPDPD

-866 AIAALRKDPGNAD
+866 AIAALRKDPKNAD
-879 QIYECKRLP
+879 QVYECKRLP

-955 NPSDVKTLRAEM
+955 NPSNVKTLRAEM

-1004 DQTNPRQDPP
+1004 DQTNPRQDAP
-1014 QAILNTELSSQVGED
+1014 QAILSPALSSQVGEY
-1029 MRDVVTSGT
+1029 MRGVVTSGT

-1044 PDIAM
+1044 PDIPM

-1062 SHAWFIGFAPYGG
+1062 SHAWFIGFAPYDGP
-1075 SHQLAFSVLVENGQ
+1075 HKLAFSVLIENGQ
-1089 YGSTAA
+1089 YGGTAA
-1095 APLAAEVMKAAKTL
+1095 APLAAEVMKAAKAL